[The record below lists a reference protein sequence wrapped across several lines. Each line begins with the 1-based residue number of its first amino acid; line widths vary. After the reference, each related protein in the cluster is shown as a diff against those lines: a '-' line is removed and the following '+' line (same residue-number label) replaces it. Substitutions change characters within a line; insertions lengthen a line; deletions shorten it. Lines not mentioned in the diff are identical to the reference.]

1 MVGFLFCKGN
11 LMRPSA
17 IKRAIERAFA
27 AGLVPFIKGSPGIG
41 KSAIIRQIA
50 KEAKLLVIDLRLG
63 QCDPTDLLGFPNIEN
78 GRSVYHP
85 PKDIPIVGDK
95 VPEGYNGWLLFL
107 DEMNTAPK
115 AVQAAAY
122 KLLDR
127 MVGQTKLHPQVYI
140 AAAGNKDTDGA
151 ITATMSSA
159 TLSRIVNLEL
169 DVNYNDWEIWALA
182 NNIDHRI
189 IGFLHFKK
197 EAFHKFDP
205 KNLREPFPCP
215 RTWDFTNRAINGL
228 EVDIKSDLGL
238 LSGII
243 GKGTA
248 REFIE
253 YCAVYGEIAT
263 LAEILA
269 NPEGVTIKDQPDIKY
284 AYAGFAA
291 SSITVDNAT
300 QMMKFINRL
309 PVEFQI
315 VALSNAF
322 KAKPMISAVPEVMD
336 WVTRY
341 ANDSGEGM
349 L

>member
-1 MVGFLFCKGN
+1 
-11 LMRPSA
+11 MRPIA
-17 IKRAIERAFA
+17 IKRAIERAFSA
-27 AGLVPFIKGSPGIG
+27 KLVPFIKGSPGIG

-50 KEAKLLVIDLRLG
+50 KEFKLLVIDLRLG

-122 KLLDR
+122 KLLDG
-127 MVGQTKLHPQVYI
+127 MVGQTKLHPDVYI

-151 ITATMSSA
+151 ITTTMSSA

-169 DVNYNDWEIWALA
+169 DANFDDWKIWALDNA
-182 NNIDHRI
+182 IDHRI
-189 IGFLHFKK
+189 LSFLMFK
-197 EAFHKFDP
+197 EELFHKFNPQDL
-205 KNLREPFPCP
+205 KNPFPCP
-215 RTWDFTNRAINGL
+215 RTWDFTSRVSYGL
-228 EVDIKSDLGL
+228 ELSIDNDYGII
-238 LSGII
+238 SGII
-243 GKGTA
+243 GPGAA

-253 YCAVYGEIAT
+253 YTSIYGKIKTIE
-263 LAEILA
+263 EILKD
-269 NPEGVTIKDQPDIKY
+269 PEGIEIENRPDIKY
-284 AYAGFAA
+284 AYAGYVA
-291 SSITVDNAT
+291 SKIDPNNGA
-300 QMMKFINRL
+300 QLMKFINKL

-315 VALSNAF
+315 VTLSSAV
-322 KAKPMISAVPEVMD
+322 KARPAIVQVPEVQD
-336 WVTRY
+336 WVMKY
-341 ANDSGEGM
+341 ANESGAGM

>member
-1 MVGFLFCKGN
+1 
-11 LMRPSA
+11 MRPSA
-17 IKRAIERAFA
+17 IKKAIERAFA

-50 KEAKLLVIDLRLG
+50 KEAKLWVIDLRLG

-151 ITATMSSA
+151 ITTTMSSA

-182 NNIDHRI
+182 NNMDHRI

-228 EVDIKSDLGL
+228 EVDIKNDLGL

-291 SSITVDNAT
+291 SSITVDNAS

-322 KAKPMISAVPEVMD
+322 KAKPMISAVSEVMD

>member
-1 MVGFLFCKGN
+1 
-11 LMRPSA
+11 MRPLALKKA
-17 IKRAIERAFA
+17 IQRAFA
-27 AGLVPFIKGSPGIG
+27 AGLVPFVKGSPGIG

-50 KEAKLLVIDLRLG
+50 DEAKLIVIDLRLG
-63 QCDPTDLLGFPNIEN
+63 QCDPTDLLGFPNIED

-151 ITATMSSA
+151 ITTTMSSA
-159 TLSRIVNLEL
+159 TMSRILHLEL
-169 DVNYNDWEIWALA
+169 DANFDDFERWALS
-182 NNIDHRI
+182 NGMDHRI
-189 IGFLHFKK
+189 LGFLKFKP

-205 KNLREPFPCP
+205 KNLREPFSCP
-215 RTWDFTNRAINGL
+215 RTWDFTNRVINGL
-228 EVDIKSDLGL
+228 DVSMEGDLEVMAGL
-238 LSGII
+238 I

-253 YCAVYGEIAT
+253 YCAVYGEISYIQQ
-263 LAEILA
+263 ILD
-269 NPEGVTIKDQPDIKY
+269 NPESVVIKDRPDIKY
-284 AYAGFAA
+284 AYAGYVASHINGENAA
-291 SSITVDNAT
+291 
-300 QMMKFINRL
+300 QLMKFILRL

-315 VALSNAF
+315 VTLSNAF
-322 KAKPMISAVPEVMD
+322 KAKPIIVQVPEVQD
-336 WVTRY
+336 WIMKY
-341 ANDSGEGM
+341 AAESGEGM

>member
-1 MVGFLFCKGN
+1 
-11 LMRPSA
+11 MRPSA
-17 IKRAIERAFA
+17 IKKAIERAFA

-50 KEAKLLVIDLRLG
+50 KEAKLWVIDLRLG

-85 PKDIPIVGDK
+85 PKDIPIVGDI

-151 ITATMSSA
+151 ITTTMSSA

-182 NNIDHRI
+182 NNMDHRI

-291 SSITVDNAT
+291 SSITVDNAS

-336 WVTRY
+336 WVTKY

>member
-1 MVGFLFCKGN
+1 
-11 LMRPSA
+11 MRPSA
-17 IKRAIERAFA
+17 IKKAIERAFA

-85 PKDIPIVGDK
+85 PKDIPIVGDTI
-95 VPEGYNGWLLFL
+95 PEGYNGWLLFL

-122 KLLDR
+122 KLLDG

-151 ITATMSSA
+151 ITTTMSSA
-159 TLSRIVNLEL
+159 TLSRIVSMELE
-169 DVNYNDWEIWALA
+169 VNFDDWSVWAIA
-182 NNIDHRI
+182 EKIDHRI
-189 IGFLHFKK
+189 LSFLNFKK
-197 EAFHKFDP
+197 ELFHKFDP
-205 KNLREPFPCP
+205 KNLRETFPCP

-228 EVDIKSDLGL
+228 EVDIKTDLGL

-243 GKGTA
+243 GRGAA

-253 YCAVYGEIAT
+253 YCAIYGDVSSIE
-263 LAEILA
+263 EILA
-269 NPEGVTIKDQPDIKY
+269 NPEGIVIKDRPDIKF
-284 AYAGFAA
+284 AYAGYAA
-291 SSITVDNAT
+291 SSITVENAP
-300 QMMKFINRL
+300 QLMKFINRL

-322 KAKPMISAVPEVMD
+322 KAKPMISSVPEVMD